1 MNHKL
6 PLQSKVGY
14 SVGAYGMMLPWF
26 IQSVFVF
33 YFYTDVLGITP
44 EQAGTIFL
52 IAVLWDAITDPIVGV
67 LADRTRTRWG
77 KYRPYL
83 LFASVP
89 LALSLIA
96 VFLKPVWPIE
106 ELFILALLSHLLFR
120 LCFTLIYI
128 PYTSMLAKIS
138 PDTTER
144 TSVAAYKSVAV
155 SFGTLTVSLFT
166 LTLVDFFG
174 GGDESKGFLLTAT
187 LFAVL
192 MVCSLWVCFY
202 STTEVSENEED
213 FTKERY
219 DVLSAGKIL
228 IKNAPFLMVFV
239 GVIAFSGCY
248 TIMLKSIVYFFKY
261 NLADAESARWGL
273 SAASLS
279 GIFAVP
285 IWAMITKRTS
295 RRFVWIAGSILAAC
309 GLLVLH
315 LNDGITIISAVINIF
330 VIACGTS
337 AILMTFYAMTADTID
352 YGEWKYGIRIEAL
365 SFSMLSFA
373 NKTSLAIGGGSLG
386 FIMASVG
393 YTANAEQSA
402 EALIGI
408 KTILTLVPAAGFLLS
423 AIVIYFYPIDAKY
436 HQKIRDDILLRKNSS
451 HS

>member
-1 MNHKL
+1 
-6 PLQSKVGY
+6 
-14 SVGAYGMMLPWF
+14 MMLPWF

-44 EQAGTIFL
+44 EQAGTIFF

-96 VFLKPVWPIE
+96 VFLKPDWPIE

-144 TSVAAYKSVAV
+144 SSVAAYKSVAV

-166 LTLVDFFG
+166 LKLVDFFG
-174 GGDESKGFLLTAT
+174 GGDESKGFLLTAA

-192 MVCSLWVCFY
+192 MVCSLWVCFF
-202 STTEVSENEED
+202 STTEVSESEENFD
-213 FTKERY
+213 KARY
-219 DVLSAGKIL
+219 EILAAGKSL
-228 IKNAPFLMVFV
+228 IKNGPFLMVFF
-239 GVIAFSGCY
+239 GVIAFTGCY

-285 IWAMITKRTS
+285 IWVVVTKRTS
-295 RRFVWIAGSILAAC
+295 KRFVWIAGSILASS

-315 LNDGITIISAVINIF
+315 LNQEITIISAVINIF
-330 VIACGTS
+330 VIACGIS
-337 AILMTFYAMTADTID
+337 AFLMTFYAMIADTID
-352 YGEWKYGIRIEAL
+352 YGEWKYGTRIEAF
-365 SFSMLSFA
+365 SFSVLSFA
-373 NKTSLAIGGGSLG
+373 NKSSLAIGGGSLG
-386 FIMASVG
+386 FMMASVG

-402 EALIGI
+402 EALMGI
-408 KTILTLVPAAGFLLS
+408 KTILTLVPAAGFLVS

-436 HQKIRDDILLRKNSS
+436 HQKIREDILARKNTDNS
-451 HS
+451 

>member
-6 PLQSKVGY
+6 PLQSKIGY
-14 SVGAYGMMLPWF
+14 SIGAYGMMLPWF
-26 IQSVFVF
+26 IQSVFIF

-44 EQAGTIFL
+44 EQAGTIFF

-67 LADRTRTRWG
+67 LAYRTRTLWG

-83 LFASVP
+83 LCASVP
-89 LALSLIA
+89 LALSLIT
-96 VFLKPVWPIE
+96 VFLKPDWPIE
-106 ELFILALLSHLLFR
+106 KLFILALVSHLLFR

-144 TSVAAYKSVAV
+144 SSVAAYKSVAV

-166 LTLVDFFG
+166 LKLVAYFG
-174 GGDESKGFLLTAT
+174 SGDESKGFLVTAT

-192 MVCSLWVCFY
+192 MVCSLWACFLL
-202 STTEVSENEED
+202 TTEVSESEEIFD
-213 FTKERY
+213 KERY
-219 DVLSAGKIL
+219 DILSAGKIL
-228 IKNAPFLMVFV
+228 IKNVPFLLVFF
-239 GVIAFSGCY
+239 GVIAFTGCY

-295 RRFVWIAGSILAAC
+295 KRFVWIAGSILASS

-315 LNDGITIISAVINIF
+315 FNHEITIIWAVLNIF
-330 VIACGTS
+330 VIACGIS
-337 AILMTFYAMTADTID
+337 AFLMTFYAMIADTID
-352 YGEWKYGIRIEAL
+352 YGEWKYGVRIEAL
-365 SFSMLSFA
+365 SFSILSFA

-386 FIMASVG
+386 FMMASVG
-393 YTANAEQSA
+393 YIANAEQSV
-402 EALIGI
+402 EALEGI
-408 KTILTLVPAAGFLLS
+408 KTILTLVPAAGFLVS

-436 HQKIRDDILLRKNSS
+436 HQKIRDDILARKNLGTS
-451 HS
+451 